1 MASPNEPWTLAGGKK
16 NKPQNTHASSKGK
29 KKTFAEN
36 MPRIEPSRKLLSDLL
51 VVGVSHNERYAALS
65 WETCRTLY
73 DIFENRDRS
82 WCALIVVIT
91 GVFHLP
97 EKWRFTQ

>member
-36 MPRIEPSRKLLSDLL
+36 MPRIEPSRKLLSDVL

-65 WETCRTLY
+65 PEAHLARM
-73 DIFENRDRS
+73 
-82 WCALIVVIT
+82 
-91 GVFHLP
+91 VFRVRVRIRV
-97 EKWRFTQ
+97 RFGGLG